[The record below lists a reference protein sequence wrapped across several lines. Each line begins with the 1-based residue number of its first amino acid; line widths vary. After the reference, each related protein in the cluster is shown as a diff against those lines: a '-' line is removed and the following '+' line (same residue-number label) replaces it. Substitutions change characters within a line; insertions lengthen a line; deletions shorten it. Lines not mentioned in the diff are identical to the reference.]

1 MRVKEPRERLK
12 KLKNGQPMSKKEID
26 DAAIA
31 LKKEKERARKAA
43 YRAANPEKEKAAQA
57 KYRATNPEKINARQ
71 RAYRAAKKAK
81 AAATGDN
88 HD

>member
-31 LKKEKERARKAA
+31 LKTEKERARKAA
-43 YRAANPEKEKAAQA
+43 YRAANPEKVKAEQA
-57 KYRATNPEKINARQ
+57 EY
-71 RAYRAAKKAK
+71 
-81 AAATGDN
+81 
-88 HD
+88 

>member
-1 MRVKEPRERLK
+1 VKKLRPELKNIKQLIVKKLMRVKEPRERLK

-43 YRAANPEKEKAAQA
+43 YRAANPEKVKAEQA
-57 KYRATNPEKINARQ
+57 EY
-71 RAYRAAKKAK
+71 
-81 AAATGDN
+81 
-88 HD
+88 